1 MARWN
6 PYQAMAAMERA
17 QSKSSYTNGHNGGC
31 VCRPALDVIENDDA
45 YVVRASLPGFK
56 AEEIDI
62 KVKDDDVLALKA
74 EHAEEREE
82 GDDSYLLRERSYGP
96 FRRSIRLPAGV
107 SAGEAIAEV
116 ADGILTLT
124 LPKREEIK
132 PKQIEIK
139 AT

>member
-1 MARWN
+1 MVWN

-17 QSKSSYTNGHNGGC
+17 QTMSSHGNGHNGGR
-31 VCRPALDVIENDDA
+31 VWRPELDVIENDDA

-56 AEEIDI
+56 AEEINI
-62 KVKDDDVLALKA
+62 KVEDDVLTLMA

-82 GDDSYLLRERSYGP
+82 GDDSYLLRERSYGS

-107 SAGEAIAEV
+107 SADEAIAEV

>member
-1 MARWN
+1 MVRWN
-6 PYQAMAAMERA
+6 PYQELAAMERA
-17 QSKSSYTNGHNGGC
+17 LSNSSYRNGHNGGR
-31 VCRPALDVIENDDA
+31 VWRPALDVIENDDA

-62 KVKDDDVLALKA
+62 KAEGDNVLVLKA

-82 GDDSYLLRERSYGP
+82 GDDNYLLRERSYGS
-96 FRRSIRLPAGV
+96 FRRSMQMPAGV
-107 SAGEAIAEV
+107 SADEAIAEV

-132 PKQIEIK
+132 PKQIEVK
-139 AT
+139 VA

>member
-1 MARWN
+1 MVRWN

-17 QSKSSYTNGHNGGC
+17 QAVSSHGNGHNGGR
-31 VCRPALDVIENDDA
+31 VWRPELDVIENDDA

-56 AEEIDI
+56 AEEINI
-62 KVKDDDVLALKA
+62 KVEDDVLTLMA

-82 GDDSYLLRERSYGP
+82 GDDSYLLRERSYGS

-107 SAGEAIAEV
+107 SADEAIAEV

>member
-1 MARWN
+1 MNRALAR
-6 PYQAMAAMERA
+6 
-17 QSKSSYTNGHNGGC
+17 SSYGNGHNGGC
-31 VCRPALDVIENDDA
+31 VWHPALDVIENDDA

-56 AEEIDI
+56 AEEINI
-62 KVKDDDVLALKA
+62 QVKDDVLTLKA

-82 GDDSYLLRERSYGP
+82 GDDSYLLRERSYGS

-107 SAGEAIAEV
+107 SADEAIAEV